1 VALTIIFIQDQE
13 PLFLVL
19 ILIFNKKLEKM
30 KNKILK
36 IIFSVTITLLMV
48 SCTDDLNQS
57 PIDPDSFTQEDV
69 FANAAVAKGALAKL
83 YSSLAL
89 TGQQGPAG
97 QPDIAD
103 IDEGFSQ
110 FSRMLFNLNE
120 ITTDHAVV
128 GWGDPG
134 LPDLHGMFWSSS
146 NDFTEA
152 MYTRLA
158 QEVSFANSF
167 IENAE
172 ALTEAE
178 VQTFIA
184 EARFLRAYAYYN
196 LIDLYANVPLTT
208 VITTE
213 LPEQSTRAEIFAFIE
228 SELLE
233 IQDLLLPSGSNEYG
247 RVDQAAS
254 WALLS
259 RLYLNA
265 EVWIGTPK
273 YTEAVTFSSNVM
285 NSSYSINMND
295 ANGNGSAYDELFLAD
310 NNTNGAQNEFI
321 FALNFDGLQSQT
333 YGGTTFLVHAA
344 VGGTMNATE
353 FGVNGGWGGLRTTKT
368 LVNQF
373 EVAALDISALNNDLG
388 GTISDWG
395 LVGDATINS
404 WDGPDME
411 MYQTGA
417 NQYALYAELTG
428 GLIKFRFNEDWGNNY
443 GDTGADGS
451 LEPGGDNIAIPNE
464 GTYLITLDLTN
475 LTYTITE
482 IIPPSDKRGMFHT
495 DGQSLE
501 IENIPPFN
509 NGYAVAKFKNVDSNG
524 NAGSDTTGDFVDT
537 DLPLIRLAEIYLN
550 YAEASLRGGGGDL
563 SLATA
568 KINELRQRAYGST
581 SGNINGGDLTLD
593 FILNERSRELYW
605 EGLRRTDLIRYN
617 YFTSNNFLW
626 PFKGNVPNGTSV
638 DAFRNVFPLPINTL
652 SVNPNLTQ
660 NPGY

>member
-1 VALTIIFIQDQE
+1 
-13 PLFLVL
+13 
-19 ILIFNKKLEKM
+19 M
-30 KNKILK
+30 KNEISK
-36 IIFSVTITLLMV
+36 IILSVTITFFLV

-69 FANAAVAKGALAKL
+69 FANATVAKGALAKL

-120 ITTDHAVV
+120 LTTDHAVV

-134 LPDLHGMFWSSS
+134 LPDLHGMFWSSG

-158 QEVSFANSF
+158 QEVSFTNSF
-167 IENAE
+167 IENASV
-172 ALTEAE
+172 LTDAE

-208 VITTE
+208 VISTD
-213 LPEQSTRAEIFAFIE
+213 LPTQSNRTEIFAFIE

-233 IQDLLLPSGSNEYG
+233 IQDLLLPSGSNEFG
-247 RVDQAAS
+247 RVDQAAA

-265 EVWIGTPK
+265 EVWTGTPK
-273 YTEAVTFSSNVM
+273 YNEAVTFSSNVM

-295 ANGNGSAYDELFLAD
+295 ANGNGTAYDELFLAD

-333 YGGTTFLVHAA
+333 FGGTTFLVHASI
-344 VGGTMNATE
+344 GGNMDPTD
-353 FGVNGGWGGLRTTKT
+353 FGVNGGWFGLRTTKN
-368 LVNQF
+368 LVNKF
-373 EVAALDISALNNDLG
+373 IVDINALNNALG
-388 GTISDWG
+388 TLSSWG
-395 LVGDATINS
+395 LVGDATPNGWGSTDDI
-404 WDGPDME
+404 E
-411 MYQTGA
+411 MYQTGT
-417 NQYALYAELTG
+417 NQYAIYTDLAAGEF
-428 GLIKFRFNEDWGNNY
+428 KFRFNEDWGQNF
-443 GDTGADGS
+443 GDTGLDGS
-451 LEPGGDNIAIPNE
+451 LEPGGGNIPIPSA
-464 GTYLITLDLTN
+464 GTYFITLDLDN
-475 LTYTITE
+475 LTY
-482 IIPPSDKRGMFHT
+482 SVGSASGDKRGMFHT
-495 DGQSLE
+495 DGQNLE
-501 IENIPPFN
+501 IASIPPFKE
-509 NGYAVAKFKNVDSNG
+509 GYAVTKFKNVDSNG
-524 NAGSDTTGDFVDT
+524 NAGSDPTGNFVDA

-550 YAEASLRGGGGDL
+550 YAEATLRGGGGDL
-563 SLATA
+563 SLAAA
-568 KINELRQRAYGST
+568 KINELRLRAYGNS
-581 SGNINGGDLTLD
+581 SGNISSSDLTLD
-593 FILNERSRELYW
+593 FVLDERSKELYW
-605 EGLRRTDLIRYN
+605 EGQRRTDLVRYN
-617 YFTSNNFLW
+617 YFTSSSFLW
-626 PFKGNVPNGTSV
+626 PFKGNIPNGTSV
-638 DAFRNVFPLPINTL
+638 DQFRNIYPLPVNVL
-652 SVNPNLTQ
+652 SINPNLTQ